1 MSIYLYQRTDPLPTT
16 QKTLA
21 VNSAIV
27 TMLQDFISGLPSGWS
42 VASQNIPAPL
52 DTSQSFSFQVITEE
66 GFRLKF
72 DTGTPYNLN
81 SSTSLNITLISA
93 EGITITTLDS
103 VGNAVFYGSTQV
115 TCGLR
120 IDNYKSIDAYNAYF
134 LGVPNLITSGFAA
147 LKLKNKV
154 GAEVPDWVIFNSNTI
169 SYMYSGTG
177 TSFAYSYLT
186 INGSN
191 NQHITYD
198 PVLMSSANSTLI
210 GTIPG
215 VVGVGNTL
223 NELTEYTVDGNLHIA
238 LNSKLLIPIIP

>member
-16 QKTLA
+16 QRTLA

-42 VASQNIPAPL
+42 VASQNIPTPL

-72 DTGTPYNLN
+72 DIGAPYSVG
-81 SSTSLNITLISA
+81 SSTNLNITLISA
-93 EGITITTLDS
+93 AGITITTLDS
-103 VGNAVFYGSTQV
+103 VGNAVFCGSTQV

-154 GAEVPDWVIFNSNTI
+154 GAEVPDWVICNSNTT
-169 SYMYSGTG
+169 SYMYSDIG
-177 TSFAYSYLT
+177 TSFAYNYLT

-223 NELTEYTVDGNLHIA
+223 NKLTEYTVDGNLHIA
-238 LNSKLLIPIIP
+238 LNSKLLIPGN

>member
-1 MSIYLYQRTDPLPTT
+1 MSIYLYQRTDTLPTT
-16 QKTLA
+16 QRTLA

-42 VASQNIPAPL
+42 VASQNIPDPL
-52 DTSQSFSFQVITEE
+52 DTPQNFSFQVITEE

-72 DTGTPYNLN
+72 YIGTPYSS
-81 SSTSLNITLISA
+81 SSTNLNITLISA
-93 EGITITTLDS
+93 AGITITTLDS

-177 TSFAYSYLT
+177 TSFAYIYLN

-223 NELTEYTVDGNLHIA
+223 DNLTEYTVDGNLHIA